1 MAQATILAAAKTA
14 ATSTDLTVASA
25 ATATLGIFTDAT
37 GGIPAT
43 EGVRVYQDTP
53 SADLLIGTLNGSHPV
68 MTIPGPGTYRCKRG
82 VTTTNIGVF
91 TEGA

>member
-25 ATATLGIFTDAT
+25 ATATLGIFTDAAA
-37 GGIPAT
+37 GIPSN
-43 EGVRVYQDTP
+43 EFVRVYQDTP
-53 SADLLIGTLNGSHPV
+53 SEDLLIDTLSGANPT
-68 MTIPGPGTYRCKRG
+68 MTIPGPGTYRASRP

>member
-25 ATATLGIFTDAT
+25 ATATIGIFTDST
-37 GGIPAT
+37 GGIPAN
-43 EGVRVYQDTP
+43 EFVRVYQDTP
-53 SADLLIGTLNGSHPV
+53 SEDLLIGTLSGANPTMPIRS
-68 MTIPGPGTYRCKRG
+68 PGTYRAKRP